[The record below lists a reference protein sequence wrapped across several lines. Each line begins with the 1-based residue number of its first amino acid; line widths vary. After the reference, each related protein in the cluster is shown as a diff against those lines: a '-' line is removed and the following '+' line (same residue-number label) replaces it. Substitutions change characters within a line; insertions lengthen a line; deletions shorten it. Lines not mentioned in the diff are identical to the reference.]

1 MRQRAAT
8 LLLCMLLCM
17 FPGAFTAH
25 GEQPRGTT
33 PPPDSLRSLYLYTDA
48 LKRLLIERDSTRA
61 RELCRE
67 ALKSDSTCAPA
78 YYTLAVNGLYDTPGE
93 GVELARRAWGL
104 DTTNKWYA
112 RLYGQTLIY
121 DNRFGEALDIYRRL
135 LRDEPREPDNYRI
148 VAALYEQVERPFS
161 ALATLD
167 SAEVRFGRV
176 PTLSAMKRQLLIA
189 TRQLDKAV
197 EEARTMVEEV
207 PYEAEHHAV
216 LANLYGLQGKDSLAR
231 AEFDRALEIDSTD
244 IRTLMTLADFCNS
257 RRDYI
262 GLLAATRR
270 IFDTDALTVDE
281 KVRRFRQLTSD
292 IRFYGEYYIQI
303 SDLASALAIRYPNDP
318 RIVRLYADHLI
329 ASGELEQ
336 ALALYKLH
344 TADRP
349 PVKDYFRAVAE
360 IENYL
365 ERPDSV
371 QKYVAMGIELF
382 PDDADFRIFRG
393 HALSY
398 AKQYDKSVK
407 AYRESLRY
415 VCTDS
420 LRSVVWGCIGDAY
433 HSAGASR
440 KCFAAYE
447 KSLRYWPDNTMVLN
461 NYAYFLAERERDLEK
476 ALTMV
481 SRVTALTDNEPTY
494 LDTEAWILFKLGR
507 VAEAKKIMQQAIA
520 LDRTNSPELQLHYGD
535 ILEALGEHFM
545 AEIYWRKAPENGA
558 EPEEGDRRSRIRQF
572 LSLNYTQG
580 WNRLSGSD
588 ESIRFTD
595 ENGLQALKEHVIG
608 TNRMILN
615 TETVLFSPYH
625 PLGFRIAF
633 FGFADFGLIGYSPNI
648 FKNEFYTSL
657 GIGVRLRNER
667 LVFNTIQIRLGIA
680 FGKPGL
686 VESEYFRLSNATRL
700 EQWRYRPTRPEIVTF
715 E

>member
-231 AEFDRALEIDSTD
+231 AEFDRALEIDSAD

-415 VCTDS
+415 VRTDS

-545 AEIYWRKAPENGA
+545 AEIYWRKALENGA
-558 EPEEGDRRSRIRQF
+558 EPEEVDRRIRIR
-572 LSLNYTQG
+572 
-580 WNRLSGSD
+580 
-588 ESIRFTD
+588 E
-595 ENGLQALKEHVIG
+595 
-608 TNRMILN
+608 
-615 TETVLFSPYH
+615 
-625 PLGFRIAF
+625 
-633 FGFADFGLIGYSPNI
+633 
-648 FKNEFYTSL
+648 
-657 GIGVRLRNER
+657 
-667 LVFNTIQIRLGIA
+667 
-680 FGKPGL
+680 
-686 VESEYFRLSNATRL
+686 
-700 EQWRYRPTRPEIVTF
+700 EQKQKQNQDARTHEK
-715 E
+715 